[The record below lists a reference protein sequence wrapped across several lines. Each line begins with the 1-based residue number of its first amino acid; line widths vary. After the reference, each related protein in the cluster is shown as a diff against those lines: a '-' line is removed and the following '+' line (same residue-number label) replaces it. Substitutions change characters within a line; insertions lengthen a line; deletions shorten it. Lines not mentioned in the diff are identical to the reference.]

1 MAISSSV
8 LLENLVAS
16 SKHVLEATFVGV
28 PEGKMG
34 ERPIAIIKLVHGA
47 KVTEEDIY
55 KFLLCRH

>member
-1 MAISSSV
+1 V